1 MTEIETT
8 FAPTEMPRLAPGGAQ
23 AGIATGIALEEAGW
37 MERIEQHPAWPAL
50 ARMPETITASL
61 PLRRFTV
68 RSLLLLAAGQTIES
82 DQPLTED
89 IPLRIGPVQI
99 AWGEF
104 EVVEHTMALRVTRIA

>member
-1 MTEIETT
+1 VEPGEEEDEMTETESTS
-8 FAPTEMPRLAPGGAQ
+8 APTELPR
-23 AGIATGIALEEAGW
+23 IALGNTPGESGW
-37 MERIEQHPAWPAL
+37 MERIEQHPAWPVL

-61 PLRRFTV
+61 SLRRFTV

-104 EVVEHTMALRVTRIA
+104 EVVEQTMALRVTRIA